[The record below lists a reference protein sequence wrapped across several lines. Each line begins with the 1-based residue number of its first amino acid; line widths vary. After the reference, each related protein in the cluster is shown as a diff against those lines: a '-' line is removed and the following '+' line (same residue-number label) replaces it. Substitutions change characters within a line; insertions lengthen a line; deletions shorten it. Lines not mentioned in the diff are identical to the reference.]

1 MITGILITHRQ
12 YTSRWHP
19 RSSGADSQPP
29 RLAFCCLASLATRS
43 HGAGFPT
50 LRPTSPRP
58 TSSVL
63 PRLLTLAAAK
73 APPWNLLSR
82 FARQL
87 AVSLRSTAARFA
99 GLLTGLFHSRITCVM
114 RSFHSLVDRLL
125 TLFALHYAPLYYA
138 SALTLAEIVKPI
150 KMLAYARDWQWLLI
164 GHGAVLHIS
173 Y

>member
-1 MITGILITHRQ
+1 M
-12 YTSRWHP
+12 
-19 RSSGADSQPP
+19 
-29 RLAFCCLASLATRS
+29 ASLSGWPFVVSLRS
-43 HGAGFPT
+43 PPEAMEQA
-50 LRPTSPRP
+50 SPP
-58 TSSVL
+58 CGPPPLGSTSSVL
-63 PRLLTLAAAK
+63 PRLLALAAAK

-138 SALTLAEIVKPI
+138 STLTHTEIVRANQDARLCSR
-150 KMLAYARDWQWLLI
+150 LAVASYRTWSCSAYIILI
-164 GHGAVLHIS
+164 
-173 Y
+173 